1 MSSVEEIESA
11 IGKLSRNDLTELES
25 WFAEFTA
32 DAWDRQIEAD
42 AQSGRLDAFYQR
54 LQQENKGEP
63 DVPLDE
69 VLNQEKLS

>member
-1 MSSVEEIESA
+1 MSSVKEIASA
-11 IGKLSRNDLTELES
+11 ISKLSRDDLTELES

-54 LQQENKGEP
+54 LQQENAGEP
-63 DVPLDE
+63 DIPLDE